1 MSTDIRVSFPILF
14 IGQSVKMDVNMKR
27 MTVVL
32 LCLLSAYGEVQAR
45 DVAWIKHRLLITH
58 DFYNRIIYTQDMTL
72 WGQKDYWATP
82 EEVLRRFKGD
92 CEDIAIAKYFSLLR
106 QGMPS
111 ERLRLVYLL
120 LPSTN
125 PKIYHLVLEYHHEDG
140 RIYVL
145 DNRYNQIYQAN
156 EAHHDQTVVSFDL
169 HNMWIDE
176 QRIGDSQMRM
186 KKWGALLERYRTQTA
201 ATLEKQRVG
210 QIMPHLLE

>member
-1 MSTDIRVSFPILF
+1 
-14 IGQSVKMDVNMKR
+14 MKR
-27 MTVVL
+27 MTMLL
-32 LCLLSAYGEVQAR
+32 LCLLWGYGEVQAH

-82 EEVLRRFKGD
+82 EETLRRFKGD

-111 ERLRLVYLL
+111 DRMRLVYLL

-140 RIYVL
+140 RVYVL
-145 DNRYNQIYQAN
+145 DNRYNEIHQADD
-156 EAHHDQTVVSFDL
+156 EHRVQTVVTFDL
-169 HNMWIDE
+169 HNMWIND
-176 QRIGDSQMRM
+176 QHVGDSQVRM
-186 KKWGALLERYRTQTA
+186 KKWAALLERYRAQTA
-201 ATLEKQRVG
+201 EKLEKQRVN
-210 QIMPHLLE
+210 QLMPYLLK

>member
-1 MSTDIRVSFPILF
+1 
-14 IGQSVKMDVNMKR
+14 MKR
-27 MTVVL
+27 MTMLL
-32 LCLLSAYGEVQAR
+32 LCLLWGYGEVQAH

-82 EEVLRRFKGD
+82 EETLRRFKGD

-111 ERLRLVYLL
+111 ERMRLVYLL

-145 DNRYNQIYQAN
+145 DNRYNEIHQADD
-156 EAHHDQTVVSFDL
+156 AHHAQTVVSFDL
-169 HNMWIDE
+169 HSMWIND
-176 QRIGDSQMRM
+176 QHVGDSQVRM
-186 KKWGALLERYRTQTA
+186 KKWAALLERYRTQTA
-201 ATLEKQRVG
+201 AKLEKQRVN
-210 QIMPHLLE
+210 QLMPHLLK

>member
-1 MSTDIRVSFPILF
+1 
-14 IGQSVKMDVNMKR
+14 MKR
-27 MTVVL
+27 ITMML
-32 LCLLSAYGEVQAR
+32 LCLFWGYGEAQAR

-58 DFYNRIIYTQDMTL
+58 DFYNRIIYTKDITL

-82 EEVLRRFKGD
+82 EETLRRFKGD

-145 DNRYNQIYQAN
+145 DNRYNKIHQADD
-156 EAHHDQTVVSFDL
+156 EHYSQTIVTFDL
-169 HNMWIDE
+169 YNMWINE
-176 QRIGDSQMRM
+176 QRVGDSQIRM
-186 KKWGALLERYRTQTA
+186 KKWGALVKRYRTKTA
-201 ATLEKQRVG
+201 ASLEKKLVSQL
-210 QIMPHLLE
+210 MPHLLDKRP